1 MTTSEAAPRARGET
15 PVAWLVAAALGAA
28 GLHQLM
34 LLVPVALVTLLPGLL
49 FDSTLF
55 RVVGV
60 GAFVFLAWVVQPSWR
75 SEMRLL
81 TRAQAPRLHARVDA
95 MTDAIGAPRVH
106 GIVLEGDLNAGALEQ
121 HRGVSLRRTRRV
133 LVLGLP
139 LLRLLD
145 TAAAEAVIAHELG
158 HFSRRHGRLGHWL
171 YRTRAAWAGWAAS
184 VGTEVEDSTPWD
196 RAGASFAML
205 FLPWFRRASEAHMRR
220 CEFEADA
227 IAAQWASPRAL
238 ARALLVMEVSSM
250 RAGGAP
256 DGASLDELRSSAS
269 PTRQWVERPARTL
282 LDQPATPEEIAE
294 ALRHRQAHGSHP
306 PHRQRI
312 DALGVDAAG
321 LDLSPASWNESAAAH
336 WLGADWDA
344 LCADAGPWSGTG
356 ERLAWAMA
364 HAALTGIDPVAL
376 GASPVREAMDAQAFR
391 RLERRHR
398 AVWAA
403 LEQGRG
409 QPVSLAPWRRE
420 AIARALV
427 ANEAIAQAWLFDVP
441 VAVQGQPA
449 SMDTGVVLR
458 VDPRRMEA
466 LGLNLEQVTRTLSL
480 TMALLLPDGQAWA
493 PRCSYTTEG
502 LPPELQ
508 ARVDVTPPLKG

>member
-81 TRAQAPRLHARVDA
+81 TRAQAPRLHARVD
-95 MTDAIGAPRVH
+95 
-106 GIVLEGDLNAGALEQ
+106 
-121 HRGVSLRRTRRV
+121 
-133 LVLGLP
+133 
-139 LLRLLD
+139 
-145 TAAAEAVIAHELG
+145 
-158 HFSRRHGRLGHWL
+158 
-171 YRTRAAWAGWAAS
+171 
-184 VGTEVEDSTPWD
+184 
-196 RAGASFAML
+196 AML

-376 GASPVREAMDAQAFR
+376 GASPVREAMDHPAFR

-449 SMDTGVVLR
+449 SVDTGVVLR